1 MFFDTHKIDRRYMQL
16 IDTIDINTCILFR
29 VCSRYLVVC
38 RYYTSGGTDYCG
50 CCCCCCCCYCCC
62 CCCCCYCPYCYCCV
76 PLPSLGG
83 TICCTRHYCC
93 FVVVAVGFASGPGWG
108 HECDETELSNN
119 IFFTCVPTST
129 NSYFLGIKIYSGSQ
143 DSFFDI
149 LFFIFFHRVIP

>member
-1 MFFDTHKIDRRYMQL
+1 MFFNTHKIDRRYMQL

-50 CCCCCCCCYCCC
+50 CCCCCCCYCCC

-93 FVVVAVGFASGPGWG
+93 FVVVAVGFASGPGGMSVMRRNYPTTFFLHACLLQQIHIFW
-108 HECDETELSNN
+108 ESKYTQDPKIRFLTYYFLF
-119 IFFTCVPTST
+119 FFTV
-129 NSYFLGIKIYSGSQ
+129 
-143 DSFFDI
+143 
-149 LFFIFFHRVIP
+149 